1 MNQQTKEITRFT
13 FDCPTELHF
22 SVKMKALSCKKT
34 VKDYLIGLIT
44 KDVSQSPDPFMK
56 DSEFKKALPTFLEKH
71 KGLMEGLAAR

>member
-1 MNQQTKEITRFT
+1 MSNQAKEITRFT

-34 VKDYLIGLIT
+34 VKDYLIGLIC
-44 KDVSQSPDPFMK
+44 KDVAQDSISPIK
-56 DSEFKKALPTFLEKH
+56 DSEFKKELPAFLEKH